1 MSRKIDCA
9 ACGINPCSTG
19 NSNQAFDGCPMNTA
33 KEVLENASEVYKSEL
48 REMAHAAAVVEAKG
62 YMRWTRVEDTMEFA
76 RAMGYRKLGIA
87 CCAGLKR
94 EGAILESILRKNG
107 FQVSSAVCKTGGVPK
122 EELGIKDE
130 EKVRPGGFEAMCNP
144 IAQAML
150 LDSAGSQLNILV
162 GLCVGHDALFTKT
175 SKAPVTTLVAK
186 DRVLGHNPVAAIY
199 NHQSYYRKRLYEDH
213 I

>member
-1 MSRKIDCA
+1 
-9 ACGINPCSTG
+9 
-19 NSNQAFDGCPMNTA
+19 
-33 KEVLENASEVYKSEL
+33 
-48 REMAHAAAVVEAKG
+48 MAHAAAVVEAKG